1 MRLSIIAIALAGVL
15 FQQPQRFEGTV
26 KARTA
31 FLSTAGGT
39 LTFTEKWPNE
49 RFDINSQQYGKA
61 IVLVDFAKGTRTT
74 IIPAKRQYWTIN
86 RGQRLQE
93 LASAMNQQG
102 QQLIAVGVATVVTP
116 TTRTDNVAGTPCT
129 YYKLGADQKVDAC
142 VASNIGQY
150 MPAAQKDAAN
160 ALGIPSEALLDS
172 SYDNL
177 GSRFPG
183 GYFPLRIVSRESG
196 SPQVVWQVESIQRHT
211 VADSLFAIPS
221 GYTEVPA
228 PKLTGDTSSKTK
240 SQ

>member
-1 MRLSIIAIALAGVL
+1 MRLSIIAIALTGVL
-15 FQQPQRFEGTV
+15 FQQTQRFEGTV
-26 KARTA
+26 RARTA
-31 FLSTAGGT
+31 FLSTSGGT

-61 IVLVDFAKGTRTT
+61 VVLVDFDKGTRTT
-74 IIPAKRQYWTIN
+74 IIPAKHQYWTVQ

-93 LASAMNQQG
+93 MAAAMNQQG
-102 QQLIAVGVATVVTP
+102 KQLIAVGVTTVVTP
-116 TTRTDNVAGTPCT
+116 TSRTDMVAGTPCK
-129 YYKLGADQKVDAC
+129 YYKLGAAQNVDAC

-150 MPAAQKDAAN
+150 MPQAQKDAAS
-160 ALGIPSEALLDS
+160 ALGIPHAALLDS

-196 SPQVVWQVESIQRHT
+196 SPQVVWQVESIQRHA
-211 VADSLFAIPS
+211 VADSVFAIPQ
-221 GYTEVPA
+221 GYKEVPA
-228 PKLTGDTSSKTK
+228 PKLTNDTTSK